1 MLYLLYKIGLFI
13 LRVANLNTAYAITSF
28 AIKLKCSFS
37 KNDREIVKKNLRVII
52 PEAGE
57 RELSLLT
64 KDVFVNFGKYLVD
77 FFWLIKNQA
86 GYLKN
91 AVRCIG
97 LENLDDA
104 LKVNRGCIIIAG
116 HFGNWELAGCALAN
130 LGYRVNVIALAHNDP
145 RINNLFMEQRK
156 KVGVNV
162 IPIGFAKTECQ
173 KVLRRNEIV
182 AILGDRPYGDRGIKV
197 NFFDKTAVVPRGAAL
212 LSIKNGSPIVLTF
225 IYKEDTGRNIYK
237 LVFEKPVFVKR
248 EGLLDKQ
255 LNDITQRFIN
265 RFEYYIKKYP
275 SQWYM
280 FNKVWE
286 E

>member
-13 LRVANLNTAYAITSF
+13 LRIANLNIAYSITSF
-28 AIKLKCSFS
+28 AAKLKCSFS
-37 KNDREIVKKNLRVII
+37 KKDREIVKKNLRVVI
-52 PEAGE
+52 PGVGE
-57 RELSLLT
+57 RELSFLT

-77 FFWLIKNQA
+77 FFWLIKNQK

-91 AVRCIG
+91 AVQFIG
-97 LENLDDA
+97 LENLDEA

-130 LGYRVNVIALAHNDP
+130 LGYRISVVVLAHNDP

-156 KVGVNV
+156 RAGANV
-162 IPIGFAKTECQ
+162 IPIGFAKIECQ
-173 KVLRRNEIV
+173 KALRRNEII

-197 NFFDKTAVVPRGAAL
+197 KFFDKTAVVPRGAAL
-212 LSIKNGSPIVLTF
+212 FSIKNGSPIVPAF
-225 IYKEDTGRNIYK
+225 VYKEDTRKNIYK

-248 EGLLDKQ
+248 EGPHDKQ
-255 LNDITQRFIN
+255 LKDITQRFIS
-265 RFEYYIKKYP
+265 RFEYYIEKYP